1 MSRIS
6 LSPYFHPTTICLV
19 DDNESFLRS
28 LSLELPS
35 TWACQTFTDPLA
47 ALAYLNEPPSLAPL
61 VDRCF
66 TLDPPRESETLIHL
80 DLNLIEQE
88 ISQPE
93 RFRRVSVVVADYA
106 MPSMNGLDLCR
117 DINDPYIK
125 KAMLTGVADE
135 KVAVQAFNA
144 GLINR
149 FIPKHGA
156 SATAATLNY
165 IDELQEEY
173 FNQYTARLRNTLAID
188 PPRFLVD
195 PAIAQWVENLMR
207 DERLVEYYLVD
218 DPPGFMLLRSNGS
231 IIRVL
236 ILHRDDMAAQLEF
249 VVRHDAPEEVRQAI
263 AEHRAA
269 GFFAGDSP
277 AHYFGTEPYPWQDN
291 LVAVGVVTGNEDWF
305 IGMVTDAPADIDFDP
320 SRSSYDAYLGSLD
333 R

>member
-1 MSRIS
+1 MTKIL

-28 LSLELPS
+28 LSLELPPA
-35 TWACQTFTDPLA
+35 WACQTFTDPVA
-47 ALAYLNEPPSLAPL
+47 ALAFLNETPALAPL

-66 TLDPPRESETLIHL
+66 TLDPPSDSEALIHL
-80 DLNLIEQE
+80 DLNQIEQE
-88 ISQPE
+88 INQPE

-117 DINDPYIK
+117 NITDPYIK

-135 KVAVQAFNA
+135 KLAVEAFNA

-156 SATAATLNY
+156 NATRATLAY
-165 IDELQEEY
+165 IDELQKEY

-188 PPRFLVD
+188 PPGFLVD
-195 PAIAQWVENLMR
+195 PAIAQWVEQLMR
-207 DERLVEYYLVD
+207 KERLVEYYLLD

-231 IIRVL
+231 MLRLL
-236 ILHRDDMAAQLEF
+236 ILNADDMAAQLTF
-249 VVRHDAPEEVRQAI
+249 VKQHNAPPAVIDALTRRQA
-263 AEHRAA
+263 A
-269 GFFAGDSP
+269 GLFTGDSP
-277 AHYFGTEPYPWQDN
+277 AHYYGAEPYPWQDN
-291 LVAVGVVTGNEDWF
+291 LVPVSTVTGVEEWS
-305 IGMVTDAPADIDFDP
+305 IGIVPDAPADIDFDP
-320 SRSSYDAYLGSLD
+320 QRSAYDAYLASLD